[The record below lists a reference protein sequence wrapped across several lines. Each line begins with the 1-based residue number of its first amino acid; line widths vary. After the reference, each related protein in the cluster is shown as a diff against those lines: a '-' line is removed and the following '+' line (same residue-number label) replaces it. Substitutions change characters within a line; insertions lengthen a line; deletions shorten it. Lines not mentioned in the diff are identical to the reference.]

1 LYFDFELTDR
11 QFGSR
16 YGENKNGFL
25 VNEYQFSRDFLRV
38 AINPD
43 ATYVGELTFEDR
55 LINAI
60 ECSIIE
66 TGVRILIIDNIT
78 YLKSDNERAKDA
90 LPLMQKLKALKV
102 KYQLS
107 ILALAHTP
115 KRELFREITQNDLSG
130 SKMIMNFCDSSF
142 AMSKSTKGETIRYV
156 KQIKERNTGKV
167 YGSENICVAEILTP
181 NNFLSFDFFTFGSER
196 EHLKEKTQKDEELL
210 IQEVVNLKA
219 QGKTY
224 REIGAILNI
233 SSTGSVSNY
242 LDKAKKQDII
252 PNSDVQSVQDDEVV
266 HPLFD
271 LNNLNNLNIEKE
283 LELLE

>member
-1 LYFDFELTDR
+1 M
-11 QFGSR
+11 
-16 YGENKNGFL
+16 
-25 VNEYQFSRDFLRV
+25 
-38 AINPD
+38 
-43 ATYVGELTFEDR
+43 
-55 LINAI
+55 
-60 ECSIIE
+60 
-66 TGVRILIIDNIT
+66 
-78 YLKSDNERAKDA
+78 KSDNERAKDA